1 LHAASRAFLLLCSS
15 RRQATASAVLSLFA
29 FALQLSLA
37 KRLILKIEVFIFYK
51 IIALF
56 IKRAAEQSKVAS

>member
-1 LHAASRAFLLLCSS
+1 MLPLGPFLLLCSS

-56 IKRAAEQSKVAS
+56 N